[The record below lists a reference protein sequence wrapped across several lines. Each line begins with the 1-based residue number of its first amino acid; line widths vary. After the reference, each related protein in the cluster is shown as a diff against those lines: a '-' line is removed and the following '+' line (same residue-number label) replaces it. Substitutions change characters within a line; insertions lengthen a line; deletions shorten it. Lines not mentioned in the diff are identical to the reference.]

1 MCPEDAAIWRASG
14 RTVFPPERY
23 AEGIPH
29 SEASSAAPV
38 PDQAPYRGNSV
49 DVTALVATAIGL
61 SGIASCFGLAYAIPF
76 VAFALGLIGWLQA
89 KDSINPGRTRLLS
102 GVGMASGGVFL
113 LGGFLF
119 VTLCLACFI
128 LSLAAPGN
136 RTVTFGASTP
146 TPFFFVTPT
155 P

>member
-1 MCPEDAAIWRASG
+1 
-14 RTVFPPERY
+14 
-23 AEGIPH
+23 
-29 SEASSAAPV
+29 
-38 PDQAPYRGNSV
+38 GNSI

-76 VAFALGLIGWLQA
+76 AAFALGLIGWLQA

-113 LGGFLF
+113 LGGFLV